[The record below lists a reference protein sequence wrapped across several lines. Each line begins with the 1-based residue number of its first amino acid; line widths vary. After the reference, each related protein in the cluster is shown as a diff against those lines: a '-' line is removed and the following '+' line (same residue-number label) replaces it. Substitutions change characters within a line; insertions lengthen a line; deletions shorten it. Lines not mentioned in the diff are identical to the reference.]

1 MFLCYAPKCYAM
13 LCYAVQWFISLQQ
26 SMQYYAAAAV
36 QKAVQR
42 CVLERCSYCDQCKSG
57 RSIWPARSRG
67 HRDYMA
73 KMWCSEWRW
82 LIQFNRVLFNSYK
95 NTPNKSLWML
105 SLSISTF
112 EILQNKVWAKTTIL
126 LLNRY
131 IAHVMSL
138 YISVYIWYPYSTR
151 IKNGTVQN
159 QDDFYRANM
168 IQPLP

>member
-1 MFLCYAPKCYAM
+1 M
-13 LCYAVQWFISLQQ
+13 LSHVVQWFISLQK

-36 QKAVQR
+36 QKAVQH

-57 RSIWPARSRG
+57 RSIWPSWSGG

-73 KMWCSEWRW
+73 KMWGSEWRW

-131 IAHVMSL
+131 IAHGMSL

-151 IKNGTVQN
+151 IKNGKVQN